1 MSDGLDELK
10 NRLHRIHDLR
20 AAANVL
26 EWDQLVFMPGGGAP
40 ARGRQMATLIELAH
54 LEQTDPEVERLIDA
68 AEAQVAA
75 LPPDSDQA
83 ALVRVARRDFEKA
96 IKVPPSFMAEFTSHL
111 SAAYQVWA
119 AARPANDY
127 LAVMP
132 MLERTLDFS
141 RQMADFFPGYEHIAD
156 PLIDY
161 SDPGMTVGS
170 LRRLFDELRGA
181 LVPMV
186 RQISEQLAADDGCL
200 HAHYP
205 QQAQLAF
212 GRQVI
217 KQFGYDFDRGRE
229 DLSPHPFTT
238 SFSIG
243 DVRITTR
250 VRENDLS
257 EALFG
262 TLHEAGHGMYE
273 QGINPDYEGLPLADG
288 ASSGVHESQSRLWEN
303 VVGRSRDFWKHFYP
317 GLQQIFPNQLG
328 QVPLDSFYR
337 AINKVA
343 PSLIRTEADEVTYN
357 LHVMLRFDLELAM
370 LEGRLAVK
378 DLPDAW
384 RARFR
389 QDFGISPEN
398 DADGVMQDMHWFGGR
413 IGGAFQ
419 GYTLG
424 NVLSAQ
430 FFEAALKAHPE
441 IEKQISG
448 GEFGTLLAW
457 LRTEIYALGR
467 KYLPEELVER
477 VTGSPMTA
485 GPYLAYL
492 QRKFG
497 ELYEL

>member
-96 IKVPPSFMAEFTSHL
+96 IKVPPSFMAEFTYHL

-127 LAVMP
+127 QAVMP

-384 RARFR
+384 RARFQ
-389 QDFGISPEN
+389 QDFGISPGN